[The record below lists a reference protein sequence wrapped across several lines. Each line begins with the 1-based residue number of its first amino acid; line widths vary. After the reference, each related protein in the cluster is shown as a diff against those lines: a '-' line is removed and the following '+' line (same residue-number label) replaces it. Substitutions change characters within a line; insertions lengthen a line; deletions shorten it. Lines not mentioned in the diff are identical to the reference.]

1 MKSIIVIFV
10 TLLSVLFL
18 APASYAEDLD
28 DRGVHVVGDSITYRA
43 HRGWTRPADWTV
55 DAFPGRRVT
64 ALGERYIYP
73 TDDYWPAVRHI
84 FTVQPR
90 EYNISTAVLA
100 LGTNGAST
108 DMTVYEAAQL
118 YAKGVRVI
126 RDRPIWHAAPKRIVL
141 VTPWKSPDI
150 TEGAINPRTGNPY
163 PAYTWHE
170 KGEVYRQAIWHVA
183 NNSSYVCVMDWAS
196 FIENRPEL
204 LNDGIHPNEDGLK
217 YWRSMLIRTINN
229 CGA

>member
-1 MKSIIVIFV
+1 MK
-10 TLLSVLFL
+10 FL
-18 APASYAEDLD
+18 VALAMFFGVFLVAPAAHAEDLD

-64 ALGERYIYP
+64 ALGENYIAP
-73 TDDYWPAVRHI
+73 TTDYWPAVRHI
-84 FTVQPR
+84 FTVRPR

-100 LGTNGAST
+100 LGTNGADE

-118 YAKGVRVI
+118 YAKGVRII
-126 RDRPIWHAAPKRIVL
+126 RERAIWNTGAKRIIL
-141 VTPWKSPDI
+141 VTPWKSPSI
-150 TEGAINPRTGNPY
+150 SEGATNPRNGKVYLP
-163 PAYTWHE
+163 YTWHD

-196 FIENRPEL
+196 FIENRPDL
-204 LNDGIHPNEDGLK
+204 LADGVHPNEDGLK

-229 CGA
+229 CGE